1 MEPLAGQDTVRV
13 FIFSTFRKTWRGL
26 IAARGDAKY
35 TEDIEKVEIR
45 VWRAVQHFRTCS
57 FQDLHRNFP
66 THELFGGEFE
76 KIGELRTYIH

>member
-45 VWRAVQHFRTCS
+45 GCS
-57 FQDLHRNFP
+57 TFQNL
-66 THELFGGEFE
+66 LFSGFAQ
-76 KIGELRTYIH
+76 KLPNS

>member
-45 VWRAVQHFRTCS
+45 GWGCSTFQNLHFS
-57 FQDLHRNFP
+57 GFAQKLPNS
-66 THELFGGEFE
+66 
-76 KIGELRTYIH
+76 

>member
-1 MEPLAGQDTVRV
+1 M
-13 FIFSTFRKTWRGL
+13 FRKTWRGL
-26 IAARGDAKY
+26 IAARGDTKY

-45 VWRAVQHFRTCS
+45 GRERRGEVVKHFITLS

-76 KIGELRTYIH
+76 KIGE

>member
-45 VWRAVQHFRTCS
+45 GWR
-57 FQDLHRNFP
+57 
-66 THELFGGEFE
+66 G
-76 KIGELRTYIH
+76 